1 MKKTTKRIL
10 AITSVVIV
18 ICISS
23 VMVYSENQTDE
34 AENYFYTAE
43 LYARGLGVEQNNEKA
58 SYWYHKAADEG
69 NIKAISQLG
78 AYYLLGDVVE
88 PDAQKGIYY
97 LEKAASMKDEKSM
110 FMLATAYL
118 SGSVYGIDKDM
129 TKCIYWFKKT
139 AENGSKEPSG
149 MLEQFMTDLKEAA
162 NRGNKDAIQIWKEIE
177 PYYQ

>member
-1 MKKTTKRIL
+1 MKKTTKKIL
-10 AITSVVIV
+10 AMTFVVVVICV
-18 ICISS
+18 SS
-23 VMVYSENQTDE
+23 VLVYSENKIDE

-69 NIKAISQLG
+69 NIRAISQLG

-118 SGSVYGIDKDM
+118 SGSVYGINKDM
-129 TKCIYWFKKT
+129 AKAIYWFKKA
-139 AENGSKEPSG
+139 AENGRKEPSG
-149 MLEQFMTDLKEAA
+149 MLEQFMIALKEAA
-162 NRGNKDAIQIWKEIE
+162 SSGNKDAIQIWKEIE